1 MASNAGEL
9 MKRLLSTIAAI
20 ALAGHSVPSLA
31 FDWNGFYAGLGVGYS
46 AGDADVHYSADI
58 DGVYDFSMAPSGW
71 FGGVTAGVNY
81 SLDGVVVGVEADV
94 SLADITD
101 TVPDVTDLAETV
113 TSTTDWTGTLRG
125 RVGFHA
131 GDFMPYLTTGVVA
144 AHVNSSGTD
153 GPGVEEDATLFGAV
167 AGAGVEVAV
176 ADNITVK
183 GEALYSWFG
192 DHTWY
197 EGEAY
202 QNVSTSSSASVR
214 GGVNFHFD

>member
-1 MASNAGEL
+1 
-9 MKRLLSTIAAI
+9 MKKILSTIAAI
-20 ALAGHSVPSLA
+20 ALAGQAAPAFA

-46 AGDADVHYSADI
+46 EGDADVHYSADI
-58 DGVYDFSMAPSGW
+58 AGVYDFSMAPSGW
-71 FGGVTAGVNY
+71 FGGVTAGVNH
-81 SLDGVVVGVEADV
+81 SLSGVVVGVEADL

-125 RVGFHA
+125 RVGFDA
-131 GDFMPYLTTGVVA
+131 GDFMPYLTAGVVA

-153 GPGVEEDATLFGAV
+153 GPGVEEDATLFGGV

-176 ADNITVK
+176 ADNVTVK

-202 QNVSTSSSASVR
+202 QNVSTSTSASVR